1 MYICNCNG
9 INERQVKVAVDAGAT
24 CWEDV
29 HSHFGFTPQCG
40 KCQFEI
46 IDFLS
51 EQPTIDQ
58 SETMQEFV
66 PPAFAGA

>member
-9 INERQVKVAVDAGAT
+9 INERQVKIAVDAGAT

-29 HSHFGFTPQCG
+29 HAHFGFIPQCG

-46 IDFLS
+46 IEALS
-51 EQPTIDQ
+51 ESSTIEQ
-58 SETMQEFV
+58 SEKRQKFA
-66 PPAFAGA
+66 PLAFAGA